1 MKNVITSIDFL
12 KPLEKVFL
20 YHLKNLS
27 KMILNDGFVKTPII
41 ADKKYGIVLDGSHR
55 YVFFLMNGYKEVP
68 VKFVNYEDEHIRVGA
83 RLIHRHL
90 IDEALHISKKDI
102 VKRSLSGDLFHL
114 EPLDIF
120 SPLEKTSVLI
130 YL

>member
-1 MKNVITSIDFL
+1 
-12 KPLEKVFL
+12 
-20 YHLKNLS
+20 
-27 KMILNDGFVKTPII
+27 MILNDGFVKTPII

-102 VKRSLSGDLFHL
+102 VKRSLSGDLFPPRTTRHFFPFRKNERINL
-114 EPLDIF
+114 
-120 SPLEKTSVLI
+120 S
-130 YL
+130 